1 MLCIHRSFASDKT
14 LSHEGPPSSDYLV
27 SAAHMG
33 SLSDTVPKL
42 FQPIKVGDMTLG
54 HRVVMAPLTRGR
66 ATKKHVHTDIA
77 VTYYAQRASVP
88 GTLIIAEAT
97 FIAPR
102 AGLYDHVPG
111 VWNNDQIAAWKKASD
126 SHYTSISCRGITFV
140 AIDYRRDT
148 REGVIH
154 IPSTL
159 GAWTRCGPRSVEG
172 GEPRLPVRLL
182 VGHSAVIREERG
194 EATPAHNSG
203 CGIIDTC

>member
-1 MLCIHRSFASDKT
+1 M
-14 LSHEGPPSSDYLV
+14 
-27 SAAHMG
+27 AALNG
-33 SLSDTVPKL
+33 SVLKL

-111 VWNNDQIAAWKKASD
+111 VWNDEQIAAWKKASGNG
-126 SHYTSISCRGITFV
+126 HTGFV
-140 AIDYRRDT
+140 SWA
-148 REGVIH
+148 
-154 IPSTL
+154 
-159 GAWTRCGPRSVEG
+159 
-172 GEPRLPVRLL
+172 
-182 VGHSAVIREERG
+182 
-194 EATPAHNSG
+194 
-203 CGIIDTC
+203 DTCVDRSQTRYTRRGRTYTFSSGRMVALRTSPC